1 MYACTFLQHSCLIYF
16 VCRVASIEWFAEECR
31 RVSGDVLQ
39 PVSATNRPIVIKQ
52 PVGVVAAITPWNF
65 PMSMITRKVSP
76 AIAVGCPVS
85 CAVLRCAA
93 LPCPALPCPAFCCTP
108 ATNKHGTHTGLI
120 SLHYSKNSSGIT
132 CMFQHQ
138 VVLKPAEATPLT
150 ALALAELAR
159 RAGMPPGVLNIVVG
173 EPKKIGKTCFAIM
186 QHLCCTSFT
195 WQTRQQYL
203 ALAAS
208 HNLS

>member
-1 MYACTFLQHSCLIYF
+1 M
-16 VCRVASIEWFAEECR
+16 
-31 RVSGDVLQ
+31 SGDVLQ

-85 CAVLRCAA
+85 CAVLCCAVLRCAA
-93 LPCPALPCPAFCCTP
+93 LRCPALLCPAFRCTP
-108 ATNKHGTHTGLI
+108 ATNKHGTHSGLI
-120 SLHYSKNSSGIT
+120 SLHYSKKTSGIT

-173 EPKKIGKTCFAIM
+173 EPKKIGKTCFAKM
-186 QHLCCTSFT
+186 QQLCCTSFT
-195 WQTRQQYL
+195 WQTRQQNL
-203 ALAAS
+203 ALGAS
-208 HNLS
+208 HNLICYDEKS